1 MLKPQCHI
9 GGKGDAL
16 VRTTMENL
24 DEIIENI
31 EKEIRETPYHKGTER
46 HIARLKSRLVRIQEE
61 KIQKIVKAS
70 GGGGVG
76 FAVKHTGDA
85 TVALVGPPSVGKSSL
100 LNCLTN
106 AESRVGAYDFTTLNV
121 VPGMM
126 KYQGAYIQLLD
137 IPGIVEGAASGKGR
151 GKEVLSIARNADL
164 LLLIVDTKRIN
175 MVDDI
180 KYELEKNGIRLDK
193 TPPKVLIIKAHSG
206 GIKINTN
213 SRLDISLDTIKDLA
227 SDFRLTNAE
236 IIIKENV
243 SPDELIDVFI
253 GNRVYIPYL
262 VVVNKADLSKKRNID
277 KDYIYTSTQTNNG
290 LDELK
295 ERIWGK
301 LEYIRVYTVKYNKKD
316 DNKPLIVKKGT
327 TLKEII
333 ELLRLDPELNLTK
346 AKISGNGAKY
356 KGQEV
361 SLRFVPVDG
370 TVVEFC

>member
-1 MLKPQCHI
+1 
-9 GGKGDAL
+9 
-16 VRTTMENL
+16 MENL

-137 IPGIVEGAASGKGR
+137 IPGIVEGAATGKGR

-164 LLLIVDTKRIN
+164 LLLIVDTMRAGMIS
-175 MVDDI
+175 DI
-180 KYELEKNGIRLDK
+180 KHELEKNGVRLDK
-193 TPPKVLIIKAHSG
+193 TPPKVVIIKAHSG

-213 SRLDISLDTIKDLA
+213 SKLDISIESIKDLA

-243 SPDELIDVFI
+243 SADELIDVFI

-262 VVVNKADLSKKRNID
+262 VVVNKADLMKKRDNMGFD
-277 KDYIYTSTQTNNG
+277 FHPPRRGEAGRNDMVYTSTETGMG

-295 ERIWGK
+295 EAIWNK
-301 LEYIRVYTVKYNKKD
+301 LNYIRVYPVKSKRKE

-333 ELLRLDPELNLTK
+333 ELLRLDPELNFTK